1 MDKRIGPTPAGTGED
16 SRVLDLG
23 YLTAVS
29 HGDRAFESELL
40 TLYMEQA
47 RQQVRLAREAR
58 DWRFFRRALHT
69 LKGAALAVGARDVAS
84 AAVQLE
90 EAGLEVCFEDRSAML
105 SALEGH
111 VAAAEIRVRSYLA
124 KEV

>member
-1 MDKRIGPTPAGTGED
+1 MPAGTGED
-16 SRVLDLG
+16 SRVLDLE

-29 HGDRAFESELL
+29 LGDRAFESELL

-58 DWRFFRRALHT
+58 EWRVFCRALHT
-69 LKGAALAVGARDVAS
+69 LKGAALAVGVRDVAA

-90 EAGLEVCFEDRSAML
+90 EAGSEACVEDRSAML

-124 KEV
+124 REV